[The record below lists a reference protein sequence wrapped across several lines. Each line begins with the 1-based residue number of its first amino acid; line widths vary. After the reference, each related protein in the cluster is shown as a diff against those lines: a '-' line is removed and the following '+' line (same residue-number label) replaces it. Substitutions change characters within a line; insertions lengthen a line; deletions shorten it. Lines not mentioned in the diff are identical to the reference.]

1 VNIPTP
7 PFMWKTKRILD
18 RQHKEALAVLDAMQN
33 GAVLFALGHDE
44 WLVSTTGQIVGRT
57 VAGIV
62 THDRHVVGQGDGL
75 FEDCPQ
81 SWRWS
86 E

>member
-1 VNIPTP
+1 MNIPTP

-18 RQHKEALAVLDAMQN
+18 RQRKEAIAVLDAMQK
-33 GAVLFALGHDE
+33 GAVLFALGNDE
-44 WLVSTTGQIVGRT
+44 WLCDGQVVGRT
-57 VAGIV
+57 VANIV
-62 THDRHVVGQGDGL
+62 TNDRHVVSQGDGL